1 MATTNR
7 NEAAALTR
15 LGLSTFLNIW
25 QMAQY
30 RYQYA
35 QEKERQK
42 DSPDQANADE
52 LAWNRDKM
60 IKYAG
65 FAVFR
70 DRYLQFES
78 QITRRLKVLLVN
90 PASMI
95 SR

>member
-65 FAVFR
+65 FAVLGIVGLFAIGISS
-70 DRYLQFES
+70 LN
-78 QITRRLKVLLVN
+78 RR
-90 PASMI
+90 
-95 SR
+95 